1 MSRKNDPR
9 GFVMAG
15 YATIFMTF
23 VVGGTWAGLA
33 KVDEAVLAS
42 GHIDVA
48 SNKKVIQHLE
58 GGIVKEIA
66 VKDGSSVKKGDVLIR
81 LERQSAT
88 ANVEVL
94 RQRVGSLRAE
104 EHRLLRERDL
114 EAALDYPKEM
124 QTQADLA
131 GSIDENERIFRE
143 RRNVLDTQVEI
154 LGSQI
159 EQLEK
164 AQAVILGERRSFE
177 ARVSVLGEQLDRLRA
192 GEAQGIIQANLV
204 SNRENEFLETKAN
217 IERLD
222 GEYAKTQKG
231 VSEKS
236 LQKLLVSKQFT
247 ERASN
252 ELKVVR
258 DKLQETRESLK
269 VAEDT
274 EERNAIRAPSDGFVQ
289 NLAVHTVGGVVQPA
303 QALME
308 VVPDRDA
315 LVVKARVSPSDI
327 DNVTAGQK
335 AEIRFSSIPGRFV
348 PILEETVDDV
358 SKGVTTQEGQQGTE
372 TYYTARIDLNRSQLP
387 KVVQDRLSIDMPVE
401 VMISKGERTV
411 LEFLTSP
418 LSDAIR
424 KSMRDE

>member
-1 MSRKNDPR
+1 MTRKNDPR
-9 GFVMAG
+9 GFVIAG

-23 VVGGTWAGLA
+23 VVGGTWACLA
-33 KVDEAVLAS
+33 KVDEAVIAP

-66 VKDGSSVKKGDVLIR
+66 VKDGSAVKKGDLLIR
-81 LERQSAT
+81 LERQSSVS
-88 ANVEVL
+88 NLEVL
-94 RQRVGSLRAE
+94 RQRVARLRADE
-104 EHRLLRERDL
+104 YRLINERDL
-114 EAALDYPKEM
+114 STSLEYPRDLLDQSFP
-124 QTQADLA
+124 

-154 LGSQI
+154 LASQI

-164 AQAVILGERRSFE
+164 QQAVITGERRSFE
-177 ARVSVLGEQLDRLRA
+177 ARVAVLGAQLDRLRVGKA
-192 GEAQGIIQANLV
+192 KGIIQANVV
-204 SNRENEFLETKAN
+204 SVREDEFLETKAN
-217 IERLD
+217 VERLD

-231 VSEKS
+231 ISEKT
-236 LQKLLVSKQFT
+236 LQKLLASKQYT
-247 ERASN
+247 ERAAN
-252 ELKVVR
+252 ELKDVR
-258 DKLQETRESLK
+258 DKLQEAIQSLK

-274 EERNAIRAPSDGFVQ
+274 EDRNAIRAPSDGFVQ

-308 VVPDRDA
+308 IVPDRDA
-315 LVVKARVSPSDI
+315 LVVKARVAPNDI
-327 DNVTAGQK
+327 DNVTAGLK

-348 PILEETVDDV
+348 PIIEETVEDV
-358 SKGVTTQEGQQGTE
+358 SKGVTAQQGQQGQE
-372 TYYTARIDLNRSQLP
+372 AFYTARIDLNRSHLP
-387 KVVQDRLSIDMPVE
+387 KSVQDRLSVDIPVE

-424 KSMRDE
+424 KSMREE